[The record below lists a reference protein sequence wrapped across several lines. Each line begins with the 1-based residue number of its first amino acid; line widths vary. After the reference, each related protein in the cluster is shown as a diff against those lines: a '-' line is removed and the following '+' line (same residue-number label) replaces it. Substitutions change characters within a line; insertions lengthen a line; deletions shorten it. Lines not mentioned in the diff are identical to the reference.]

1 MLLVFHGDGRCS
13 VKRGGRISELQHRVA
28 ARGAGMARA
37 THWKGERAGRMRE
50 GKRQGKGEGAE
61 GEERGRAIVVQE
73 QEALLSVSTSR
84 VNLSCSDSMRLVA
97 VQK

>member
-1 MLLVFHGDGRCS
+1 
-13 VKRGGRISELQHRVA
+13 
-28 ARGAGMARA
+28 
-37 THWKGERAGRMRE
+37 MRE
-50 GKRQGKGEGAE
+50 GKRQGKGEEAE

-84 VNLSCSDSMRLVA
+84 VLPSCSDSMRLVA